1 MSQIITHK
9 IFYTTFFTWLFAQI
23 LKILIYFIKYHKF
36 DFKLFVG
43 TGGMPSSHTALVTSL
58 TTTVGLYSGWDST
71 VFMVSLCYAL
81 VVISDALGV
90 RSAAGKQAAVLNKMM
105 DEIEHGKFK
114 YEKRLKEL
122 LGHTPMEA
130 FAGILIGI
138 IFPILIF

>member
-1 MSQIITHK
+1 
-9 IFYTTFFTWLFAQI
+9 
-23 LKILIYFIKYHKF
+23 
-36 DFKLFVG
+36 
-43 TGGMPSSHTALVTSL
+43 
-58 TTTVGLYSGWDST
+58 
-71 VFMVSLCYAL
+71 MVSLGYAL

-90 RSAAGKQAAVLNKMM
+90 RSAAGKQAVILNKMM
-105 DEIEHGKFK
+105 DEIEQGKVK